1 MKRHETRLN
10 ILSRFLCCIV
20 GFCAIKVHAQLAAVP
35 LVIKTYST
43 NMVNASGQP
52 ITNIVPVGQPALSP
66 QTFTRAPVTFN
77 SKVVKIPDAPMPTV
91 VTNISQSA
99 NVINTGL
106 AVVVAAPKIVGQK
119 AIVQLKLQNNLA
131 DKIESARAVCFL
143 LDEQGQMVGQ
153 STKWV
158 IGQNKI
164 SLEPK
169 GEATFNFVITSPQPF
184 TTTNLTAKI
193 SFSRV
198 VLDGG
203 KLANPKA
210 DVQIQNV
217 N

>member
-1 MKRHETRLN
+1 
-10 ILSRFLCCIV
+10 
-20 GFCAIKVHAQLAAVP
+20 
-35 LVIKTYST
+35 
-43 NMVNASGQP
+43 MVNASGQP